1 MLVKLRQIDFRIIY
15 HSTRAAQPL
24 WGVTST
30 IGTTSTLGTTA
41 VVVDLDLSYSTPY
54 QDFII
59 IMRVHAMLDLDLVP
73 RHR

>member
-1 MLVKLRQIDFRIIY
+1 MEVAANMSAIIY

-41 VVVDLDLSYSTPY
+41 VVLDLDLSYSTPY
-54 QDFII
+54 HDFI

-73 RHR
+73 RYR